1 MRPAQLTQVLAV
13 LLKQGR
19 NVMLEGSPG
28 VGKTELAKA
37 VVASLGPK
45 WRVVFKHVPSMQPE
59 DLACPRVDGERL
71 AFSRADW
78 IPLEGDYADDEHVV
92 VVFDELAAGDN
103 AVQKTIANLIQERES
118 YGVPLH
124 RNVAFICTG
133 NRQSD
138 RAGANRLLSHLRNR
152 MTTIPFDASLDDWCN
167 WALAHDVTPELVS
180 FLRFKPNLL
189 NDFDPKRDLNPT
201 PRAWAERVDQTLKS
215 LTAGELPQSA
225 ELELIAGDVGEG
237 AAAELTAFLRIYRK
251 LPSPDAVL
259 MQPDTH
265 PIPDE
270 ASVRYALSGAIAHR
284 ATPDNFD
291 AVVTFAQR
299 MPKEFSVMIILDA
312 MRKNPDVQQT
322 KAFIRW
328 ASTDGAA
335 VLL

>member
-1 MRPAQLTQVLAV
+1 MRPAQLTQVLPV
-13 LLKQGR
+13 MLKQGR
-19 NVMLEGSPG
+19 NVIIEGSPG
-28 VGKTELAKA
+28 VGKTELIKQ
-37 VVASLGPK
+37 VISSQGK
-45 WRVVFKHVPSMQPE
+45 GWHFIFKHGPTMQPE
-59 DLACPRVDGERL
+59 DIAVPRTDHERL
-71 AFSRADW
+71 QFVRADW
-78 IPLEGDYADDEHVV
+78 IPLVGDYPEDDIVV
-92 VVFDELAAGDN
+92 VMIDEASQGDN
-103 AVQKTIANLIQERES
+103 PVQKTLSNLIQEREA

-124 RNVAFICTG
+124 ENVAFVMTG
-133 NRQSD
+133 NRQQD
-138 RAGANRLLSHLRNR
+138 RAGANRILSHLRNR
-152 MTTIPFDASLDDWCN
+152 MTTLQFDASLDDWCN

-215 LTAGELPQSA
+215 LATGEFPASV
-225 ELELIAGDVGEG
+225 ELEMIAGDVGEG
-237 AAAELTAFLRIYRK
+237 PAAELTAFLRIYRK

-259 MQPDTH
+259 MKPDTH

-270 ASVRYALSGAIAHR
+270 ASVRYALAGAIAHR